1 MPDPGLLLGSNPPGG
16 ELPAGQEGG
25 SAPLPTATP
34 QAAQLRGTALR
45 ICALR
50 LWHVP
55 LTSHTAYY
63 MADGKTCD
71 TVETVVIAVDTTAG
85 LTGWGEVCPI
95 PHYLPAY
102 ARGVAPALTELAPVL
117 LGADPLGAEALMA
130 RAEAFLP
137 GHGYAKSAL
146 DTALWDITGQ
156 LAGLPLATLLGGRRQ
171 ADLPLYHSIT
181 CVAPDEMARIAR
193 DALAC
198 GITQFQAKLGASGD
212 WQTDVARLTCVRE
225 AVGPGPLVYGDWN
238 CGATALDAI
247 RVGRAVAHLDV
258 MLEQPCA
265 TLEECARVR
274 ATTGLPMK
282 LDELAHDT
290 ASLLRA
296 HRMGLMD
303 AVALKLSKF
312 GGLSAT
318 RRARDL
324 CLHLGARMCIED
336 TWGSDI
342 TTAALLHLGAATDPG
357 RVLNVCDLSGYVAP
371 RLAPD
376 APVRANGRIA
386 PPDGPGLG
394 ITVDAAA
401 LGQPDLILD

>member
-1 MPDPGLLLGSNPPGG
+1 MRINR
-16 ELPAGQEGG
+16 
-25 SAPLPTATP
+25 
-34 QAAQLRGTALR
+34 LRA
-45 ICALR
+45 
-50 LWHVP
+50 WHVP

-63 MADGKTCD
+63 MAEGKTCD
-71 TVETVVIAVDTTAG
+71 TVESVVIALDTDGG

-102 ARGVAPALTELAPVL
+102 ARGVTPALQEMAPII
-117 LGADPLGAEALMA
+117 LGGDPIGPDALMA
-130 RAEAFLP
+130 QADAYLM
-137 GHGYAKSAL
+137 GHPYAKSAL
-146 DTALWDITGQ
+146 DIALWDLTGQ
-156 LAGLPLATLLGGRRQ
+156 VAGLPLHALLGGQRQ

-181 CVAPDEMARIAR
+181 CVEPHEMARIAI
-193 DALAC
+193 DAQSR
-198 GITQFQAKLGASGD
+198 GINQFQAKLGASGD
-212 WQTDVARLTCVRE
+212 WQTDVERLIKVRE

-238 CGATALDAI
+238 CGATSLDAT

-265 TLEECARVR
+265 TLDDCARVR
-274 ATTGLPMK
+274 QATGLPMK

-290 ASLLRA
+290 DSLLRA
-296 HRMGLMD
+296 HRLGIMD

-324 CLHLGARMCIED
+324 CQHLGARMCIEC

-342 TTAALLHLGAATDPG
+342 VTAAALHLGASTNPN
-357 RVLNVCDLSGYVAP
+357 RLQNVCDLSGYVSP
-371 RLAPD
+371 RLAPT
-376 APVRANGRIA
+376 APERSEGRIA
-386 PPDGPGLG
+386 PPQGPGLG
-394 ITVDAAA
+394 ITVDAAQ